1 MSMVLFKSDVFLL
14 ILCLNDASIVE
25 SGIVR
30 FPTIIVLLLIS
41 PFVQFLFYIFRCSS
55 VSCINIYNCIFCN
68 ELTSLLV
75 YNDLLCCF
83 KLFLKSFVWYNKY
96 SYLFFGGIIF
106 WCTVFFHLL
115 RSQSIHAFKAKVSF
129 I

>member
-83 KLFLKSFVWYNKY
+83 KLFLKSFV
-96 SYLFFGGIIF
+96 
-106 WCTVFFHLL
+106 
-115 RSQSIHAFKAKVSF
+115 
-129 I
+129 